1 MTVDLGYVNARL
13 KGMHGTFLQNKN
25 WSELLNAHSLEEL
38 ERILGN
44 TPYNPNL
51 EEARLHHQGLLAFD
65 QALSLNWLQ
74 TLAKIRSFIN
84 GPVSIAL
91 ELYLL
96 RFDLSNLKELL
107 GFRLQGR
114 TEEETFPVIG
124 FLTQRQLD
132 ELRHSSDLK
141 MMASKLR
148 LWQHPLAETVAM
160 LPRDL
165 LGNLQLEVLLEKG
178 YFQTLVS
185 RLSRSSSLGRLLLQ
199 YLCREIDFSNTR
211 SAYYLC
217 HTSLSAAKKSELFL
231 PGGSALGPGDFLLLA
246 NPDTHQQGRVRL
258 ARNTGF
264 RFVAKASNAEEVE
277 KAIIHERWIQSL
289 KSYRSDPLG
298 PGVLLSFLF
307 QKETEISNLR
317 LLGRAKWYHLP
328 DDRIR
333 DNLVL

>member
-13 KGMHGTFLQNKN
+13 KGMHGTFLQTKN
-25 WSELLNAHSLEEL
+25 WSELRNAHSLEEL

-51 EEARLHHQGLLAFD
+51 EEARLHYQGLLAFD
-65 QALSLNWLQ
+65 YALSLNWLQ
-74 TLAKIRSFIN
+74 TLAKIRSFVN
-84 GPVSIAL
+84 GPISIAL

-96 RFDLSNLKELL
+96 RFDLSNLKDLL
-107 GFRLQGR
+107 SSWLQGKAG
-114 TEEETFPVIG
+114 EETFPITG

-141 MMASKLR
+141 VMASKLR

-160 LPRDL
+160 FPKDL
-165 LGNLQLEVLLEKG
+165 SGNLQLEVLLEKG
-178 YFQTLVS
+178 YFQTFVS
-185 RLSRSSSLGRLLLQ
+185 RLSRYSSLDRSLLQ
-199 YLCREIDFSNTR
+199 FLSREIDFLNTR

-217 HTSLSAAKKSELFL
+217 HASLTAQKKGELFL

-246 NPDTHQQGRVRL
+246 NPETHQQGRVRL
-258 ARNTGF
+258 ARHDGF
-264 RFVAKASNAEEVE
+264 RFVAKASNVEEME
-277 KAIIHERWIQSL
+277 EAITHERWIQSL
-289 KSYRSDPLG
+289 RFYRSDPLG

-317 LLGRAKWYHLP
+317 LLGRAKWYQLP
-328 DDRIR
+328 DDRVR
-333 DNLVL
+333 DNLVF